1 MKIRY
6 GTQEFQ
12 HFPSVCPD
20 IEIGLSD
27 IVPYVKLIIGFDM
40 YYIAPDAALDLAAV
54 LQQAAG
60 KIKENRGKNAPKS

>member
-6 GTQEFQ
+6 EEQEFQ

-20 IEIGLSD
+20 IEVGLSD
-27 IVPYVKLIIGFDM
+27 TVPYVKLIIGFDM
-40 YYIAPDAALDLAAV
+40 YYLAPDAALDLAAV

-60 KIKENRGKNAPKS
+60 KITENRGKHASKS

>member
-6 GTQEFQ
+6 EEQECK

-20 IEIGLSD
+20 IEVGLSD
-27 IVPYVKLIIGFDM
+27 TVPYVKLIIGFDL
-40 YYIAPDAALDLAAV
+40 YYLAPDAALDLAAV

-60 KIKENRGKNAPKS
+60 KIKENRGKNASKS